1 MKKYAV
7 TFKEVVLKTIEIE
20 AEDFEEAQVIAN
32 DMSCDVDELEMDKN
46 MDEWS
51 LVVDS
56 IKEI

>member
-20 AEDFEEAQVIAN
+20 AEDFEEAQVIAD
-32 DMSCDVDELEMDKN
+32 DMSCDVDELKMNKN